1 LKSKIT
7 GSISKIDGESV
18 KNLPVQSID
27 QALQGK
33 SAGVFVEAPNGKAS
47 SPIRLRIRGSTSIS
61 AGNDPLI
68 IIDGIPLT
76 NEKMNQT
83 GGLINPL
90 ATFNPNDVES
100 VEILKD
106 AASAAIYGSRG
117 GNGVVIITT
126 KKGLSGKTKLD
137 FTIQSGYNEA
147 SHRREFMNSSE
158 YINYFREAAVNGDH
172 QNDLINGDPAGT
184 STYFQG
190 LTESNLKQ
198 FSGWAAIL
206 DANGNYVGSK
216 VSTDWQNQVFR
227 KGKIFSAEMSA
238 RGGNDK
244 LTYFTSLCYNNT
256 EGILVSNGMKK
267 LSARLNID
275 DKVNNYIDLGLKLN
289 INRTDIDQ
297 IDDDMKFSTPMEIV
311 GQSPV
316 TPVKDLEG
324 NYYSDPTTFY
334 YNPLIETSDATKN
347 IVEYRSLING
357 YMSIKLLDILKWK
370 NEFGFDLYSMNENS
384 YYGKLTYNGRGSNGS
399 GLTNNGQTQNL
410 TTKSYIDY
418 TKSLGDFNTN
428 AVLGMEFQYAT
439 VGNSWAK
446 GEQFPIDNLKTLAS
460 AGLITGASSTLSG
473 YSYLSY
479 FSRLNLDY
487 KVKYLFTLAMRYDG
501 SSRFGTDKKY
511 GFFPAASIGWIVSKE
526 SILSG
531 ISVLNF
537 LKVRASYGLT
547 GNSDIGNFRFPGL
560 YGTSK
565 YSNLPG
571 LVPIQLSNPDLGW
584 ESTHQTDFGVDYGLF
599 KNRISGEIDYYI
611 KKTRNLLID
620 QPIAGTSGFSLL
632 TSNIGSVENKGFE
645 FSINTTNLSGK
656 FTWNTNFNI
665 SYNRNRVTNL
675 GGQSV
680 IDNENESMP
689 VIMLGK
695 PIGEFYGAEYAGV
708 DPANGDAL
716 WYINKKDAN
725 GKIVDPKTTT
735 NDFSAANFVA
745 LGNPTPPLNGAITN
759 IIGYK
764 GFELSFT
771 FQGVSGNKIQL
782 YGDPWMASNGSW
794 FDGQLKSQLRSWKKP
809 GDITDV
815 PQARLG
821 YENGNQWRN
830 SRYLSDGSY
839 MKLRSV
845 ALSYIL
851 PEKVTR
857 KLKLSGMRVS
867 LQGQNLLTFT
877 RYIGWDPEVRSDY
890 DHSVSDVKAGID
902 FYSPPQPRSIL
913 LTISIS
919 L

>member
-1 LKSKIT
+1 M
-7 GSISKIDGESV
+7 
-18 KNLPVQSID
+18 
-27 QALQGK
+27 
-33 SAGVFVEAPNGKAS
+33 
-47 SPIRLRIRGSTSIS
+47 
-61 AGNDPLI
+61 I
-68 IIDGIPLT
+68 IIDGIPIA

-83 GGLINPL
+83 GGLINPMT
-90 ATFNPNDVES
+90 TFNPNDVES

-137 FTIQSGYNEA
+137 FTMQSGFNEA
-147 SHRREFMNSSE
+147 SHRREFMNSDE
-158 YINYFREAAVNGDH
+158 YINYFREAAVNGDR
-172 QNDLINGDPAGT
+172 QEDLINGDPAGT
-184 STYFQG
+184 STLYQDT
-190 LTESNLKQ
+190 TESNLKQ
-198 FSGWAAIL
+198 YSGWAAII
-206 DANGNYVGSK
+206 DENGNYVGSE
-216 VSTDWQNQVFR
+216 VSTDWQKQVFR
-227 KGKIFSAEMSA
+227 RGKIFSAEMSA

-244 LTYFTSLCYNNT
+244 LTYFTSLYYNNT

-275 DKVNNYIDLGLKLN
+275 DKLNKYVDLGLKLN

-297 IDDDMKFSTPMEIV
+297 IEDDMKFSTPLEIV

-324 NYYSDPTTFY
+324 NYYSQPTTFY
-334 YNPLIETSDATKN
+334 YNPLIETVDATKN
-347 IVEYRSLING
+347 IVEYRSLLNG
-357 YMSIKLLDILKWK
+357 YMTIKLPDVLKWI

-384 YYGKLTYNGRGSNGS
+384 YYGRLTFNGRGSNGF
-399 GLTNNGQTQNL
+399 GLTNNGQTQNFSA
-410 TTKSYIDY
+410 KSYIDY
-418 TKSLGDFNTN
+418 TKSLGYFNTN
-428 AVLGMEFQYAT
+428 AVLGVEFQNTT

-446 GEQFPIDNLKTLAS
+446 GEQFPTDNLKTLAS
-460 AGLITGASSTLSG
+460 AGLITGASSTRSG

-479 FSRLNLDY
+479 FSRINLDY

-501 SSRFGTDKKY
+501 SSRFGADRKY
-511 GFFPAASIGWIVSKE
+511 GFFPAASLGWIVSKE
-526 SILSG
+526 SFLSG
-531 ISVLNF
+531 VSILNF

-547 GNSDIGNFRFPGL
+547 GNSDIGNYSFSGL

-565 YSNLPG
+565 YNNLPG
-571 LVPIQLSNPDLGW
+571 LVPTQLSNPDLGW
-584 ESTHQTDFGVDYGLF
+584 ESTQQTDFGIDFGLF

-611 KKTRNLLID
+611 KKTRNLLMD
-620 QPIAGTSGFSLL
+620 QPIPGTSGYRVL

-645 FSINTTNLSGK
+645 FSINSTNITGK
-656 FTWNTNFNI
+656 FTWNTNLNI

-680 IDNENESMP
+680 IDIENMSMP

-716 WYINKKDAN
+716 WYINEQDAN
-725 GKIVDPKTTT
+725 GQIVDPEATT
-735 NDFSAANFVA
+735 NDFSAASFVP
-745 LGNPTPPLNGAITN
+745 LGNPTPPLIGAITN

-771 FQGVSGNKIQL
+771 FQGVSGNKIEL
-782 YGDPWMASNGSW
+782 WGDSWMASNGSW
-794 FDGQLKSQLRSWKKP
+794 FDNQLTSQLRSWTKP
-809 GDITDV
+809 GDITDI
-815 PQARLG
+815 PEARLG
-821 YENGNQWRN
+821 SSNGNQWRN

-839 MKLRSV
+839 MKLRFV
-845 ALSYIL
+845 ALSYTL
-851 PEKVTR
+851 PEKVTG
-857 KLKLSGMRVS
+857 KLNLSGMRVI
-867 LQGQNLLTFT
+867 LQGQNLITFT

-890 DHSVSDVKAGID
+890 DHSVSDIKAGID
-902 FYSPPQPRSIL
+902 FYSPPQPRSII